1 MTLADFKNKMKSTLS
16 SIYEIDEMN
25 SIFFLISEEFLQI
38 PRSKILL
45 ADEIELD
52 SNKEILFLDALNR
65 LKTHEPIQYVLG
77 KTTFMDL
84 EFKVNSNVLIPR
96 PETEELVRLMLKE
109 DLDGKQILTHSATT
123 GSSTNIG
130 DAEDSNGDHTTIQTL
145 EPDSVEVKAF
155 LMGLGYTE
163 EDVGDWRRFHKR
175 VDVSASWKT
184 HPESQYSTM
193 IDELPEDWCKVLLK
207 LETKWRISTPKGW
220 SMLLVDPTFQFNDCI
235 QAVPGVLNTDYWH
248 ESNMFFFVKK
258 RGVQFAMEFGQPLI
272 THIPIQRKKL
282 PLEIRQAT
290 ASDLERDKE
299 EK

>member
-96 PETEELVRLMLKE
+96 PETKELVRLMLKE
-109 DLDGKQILTHSATT
+109 DLDGKEILDIGT
-123 GSSTNIG
+123 GSGCIAISLANNLPN
-130 DAEDSNGDHTTIQTL
+130 A
-145 EPDSVEVKAF
+145 K
-155 LMGLGYTE
+155 
-163 EDVGDWRRFHKR
+163 
-175 VDVSASWKT
+175 VSALDISNDALKVAKENAKFNNVDIEFINADIFNYKSEKKYDAIVSNPPYVT
-184 HPESQYSTM
+184 ESEKLLMKRNVLKYEPNSALFVDNDNPL
-193 IDELPEDWCKVLLK
+193 IYYEKILELAKNQLNNDGKIYFEMNEKYKDQISNLLK
-207 LETKWRISTPKGW
+207 NKFYNNVNFIK
-220 SMLLVDPTFQFNDCI
+220 DFNEKYRFC
-235 QAVPGVLNTDYWH
+235 V
-248 ESNMFFFVKK
+248 
-258 RGVQFAMEFGQPLI
+258 
-272 THIPIQRKKL
+272 TH
-282 PLEIRQAT
+282 
-290 ASDLERDKE
+290 
-299 EK
+299 